1 MAVSLVVCGLLVGC
15 MIGISLYGART
26 LPADARIPLHYGFR
40 AYNNFA
46 SKTIGLIMWPAV
58 GVVIFA
64 INAAIEAGAVKP
76 NHGSPS
82 ASQYILPL
90 VLVVVAPRRSAPSRR
105 RWAHPGISCAE
116 PGQRGSGNWLSQ
128 RCRSPLA

>member
-15 MIGISLYGART
+15 MIGISVYGARM
-26 LPADARIPLHYGFR
+26 LPADARIPLHYGIG

-46 SKTIGLIMWPAV
+46 SKTIGLILWPAV

-64 INAAIEAGAVKP
+64 INAAIEVGVMKP
-76 NHGSPS
+76 DHGSPA

-90 VLVVVAPRRSAPSRR
+90 VLLVVAATQVGAIKTALGASRDQLR
-105 RWAHPGISCAE
+105 
-116 PGQRGSGNWLSQ
+116 
-128 RCRSPLA
+128 